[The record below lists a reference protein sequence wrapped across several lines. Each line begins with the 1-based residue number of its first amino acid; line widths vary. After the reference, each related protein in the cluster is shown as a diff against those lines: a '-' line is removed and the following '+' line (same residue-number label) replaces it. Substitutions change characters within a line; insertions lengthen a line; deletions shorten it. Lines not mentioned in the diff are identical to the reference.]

1 MNVNPV
7 AGCATWLIAE
17 TINVSAYD
25 AGYIAVAKAK
35 GLPLWTR
42 DSAVSN
48 KAPRVAVKTL
58 P

>member
-1 MNVNPV
+1 M

-17 TINVSAYD
+17 TQNISAYD

-35 GLPLWTR
+35 GVPLWTR
-42 DSAVSN
+42 DHALTN
-48 KAPRVAVKTL
+48 KAARIAVKVM